1 MSDYTLTDELKQ
13 MNAYWR
19 LLAGLVNEGLGV
31 VGDERRSP
39 EERLDWLREKLEFAR
54 RYLRVLPPSVRAEL
68 DAHPRIQ
75 AMLADI
81 DRRDDASDGG
91 GETYLVMGDDGAF
104 HEMVIHPEEGL
115 RPISDEELRALFPED
130 GETA

>member
-1 MSDYTLTDELKQ
+1 

-31 VGDERRSP
+31 IGDERLSP
-39 EERLDWLREKLEFAR
+39 EARLEQLREKLEFAR
-54 RYLRVLPPSVRAEL
+54 RYLRNMPPSVMAEL
-68 DAHPRIQ
+68 DANPRVQ

-81 DRRDDASDGG
+81 AWQ
-91 GETYLVMGDDGAF
+91 GETNDKDSATYLVIGDDGKF
-104 HEMVIHPEEGL
+104 HEMVICPEEGL
-115 RPISDEELRALFPED
+115 RLVSDAELRALFPED